1 MALNDCTGLLTSAK
15 HLEDPKILVKS
26 FEAEVRGYLKEQVPQ
41 YVQPYVKFPMI
52 EDAPV
57 SVRRRIVC

>member
-26 FEAEVRGYLKEQVPQ
+26 FETEVRGYLKEQVCS
-41 YVQPYVKFPMI
+41 VKAAYCNHWLML
-52 EDAPV
+52 V
-57 SVRRRIVC
+57 T